1 MSAIT
6 RNPVPPPTRAPA
18 VHMTW
23 ADIAFAHWRVP
34 LDTMRRLVP
43 AELEVDTHDGDAWVG
58 LIPFKMQDCA
68 FRGVPPLPG
77 LRNFLEC
84 NVRTYVRHR
93 GIPGVWFFSLDAESR
108 LGVIGGRVVWGLNYR
123 LARFERS
130 FEDDIIR
137 YGLDRNQGDGS
148 GRLDWTPGDLLPP
161 HDAGSL
167 EHFLVERYH
176 LYSLRRGRLIRGRV
190 DHEPWPLRS
199 ATMESIDPGLVA
211 AAGIDVSGP
220 PIMHCSDGVR
230 VRGYSPVPAG
240 TPED

>member
-1 MSAIT
+1 MNATKNKSI
-6 RNPVPPPTRAPA
+6 PLPTRAPA
-18 VHMTW
+18 VHMSW

-43 AELEVDTHDGDAWVG
+43 RELEVDTHDGHAWVG
-58 LIPFKMQDCA
+58 LIPFEMQACD
-68 FRGVPPLPG
+68 FRGVPRLPG
-77 LRNFLEC
+77 LRDFLEC

-93 GIPGVWFFSLDAESR
+93 GVPGVWFFSLDAESR

-123 LARFERS
+123 LARFQRS
-130 FEDDIIR
+130 FEGDTIR
-137 YGLDRNQGDGS
+137 YGLDRNKGDGS
-148 GRLDWTPGDLLPP
+148 GRLDWTPGDPLPP

-190 DHEPWPLRS
+190 EHEPWPLRS
-199 ATMESIDPGLVA
+199 ATMESVDPGLVA

-220 PIMHCSDGVR
+220 PVMHCSDGVT
-230 VRGYSPVPAG
+230 VQGFSPVPA
-240 TPED
+240 TQETD

>member
-1 MSAIT
+1 MDAT
-6 RNPVPPPTRAPA
+6 THKPVPLPARTPA

-34 LDTMRRLVP
+34 VDTMRRLVP

-77 LRNFLEC
+77 LGNFLEC

-108 LGVIGGRVVWGLNYR
+108 LGVIGGRVMWGLNYR
-123 LARFERS
+123 LARFQRS
-130 FEDDIIR
+130 MVGDTIR
-137 YGLDRNQGDGS
+137 YGLDRNKGDGS
-148 GRLDWTPGDLLPP
+148 GRLDWTPGEPLPP
-161 HDAGSL
+161 HDAGSI

-176 LYSLRRGRLIRGRV
+176 LYAMRRGRLIRGRV
-190 DHEPWPLRS
+190 DHEPWPLRT
-199 ATMESIDPGLVA
+199 ATAGAVDTGLVR
-211 AAGIDVSGP
+211 AAGLEVEDA
-220 PIMHCSDGVR
+220 PIMHCSDGVL
-230 VRGYSPVPAG
+230 VRGFSPVPADR
-240 TPED
+240 ESD